1 MGTES
6 ELTRGLEGVILDT
19 EGETFDTDFTDFE
32 AVDTRFEDSAR
43 LRGFEL

>member
-1 MGTES
+1 MDTES

-19 EGETFDTDFTDFE
+19 EGDTFDTVTDLSE
-32 AVDTRFEDSAR
+32 NTRFEDSAR